1 MIKRTLTVSLQHVY
15 IEELVT
21 LKVYTC
27 QYIVIECHLGYIDIL
42 RLTRHQEHTV
52 VEEHITHRSTSFVV
66 SVKVWQI
73 VCRAKALD
81 TWNSTQTAVDMHLAI
96 NDIVPDRV
104 QRRHQSSVAIH
115 CHHISHTRVEV
126 CSTNRVP
133 HSLHLLT
140 HWNMS
145 LRIVTTLI
153 TLLTTNIDKL
163 LRHLGVKLITCRIVH
178 LHQCKLN
185 LLVTWSVHH
194 WLAAVV
200 VRIALEEYSV
210 NMLCILLRYIQPL
223 ALAGSLVIC
232 NSTLIHMTHII
243 ELVAVIYKRVTGR
256 S

>member
-1 MIKRTLTVSLQHVY
+1 MVEWTLAVSLKHIY

-21 LKVYTC
+21 LKVYTR
-27 QYIVIECHLGYIDIL
+27 QYIIIQSHLGYIDIL
-42 RLTRHQEHTV
+42 RLTRHQEHSV
-52 VEEHITHRSTSFVV
+52 VEEHITHRSTSLVV

-81 TWNSTQTAVDMHLAI
+81 TWNSTQTAVDMHLTI

-104 QRRHQSSVAIH
+104 QRWHQSSVAIH

-126 CSTNRVP
+126 CSTNRVT

-163 LRHLGVKLITCRIVH
+163 LRHLGIKLITSRVVH

-194 WLAAVV
+194 WLATVV
-200 VRIALEEYSV
+200 VRIALKEYSV
-210 NMLCILLRYIQPL
+210 NMLRILLRYIQPL

-243 ELVAVIYKRVTGR
+243 KLVAVIYKRVTSR